1 MFFSFR
7 SRLTLFFFRSEFFF
21 DLEFFRGWSDWF
33 IGYLIWGLIDLELG
47 STKGF
52 WYLVLQDFTN
62 FCEYRKFWTPCEY
75 QKLFYASMKI
85 FYATLYKNLS
95 CEYGNSKGSCEYG
108 RSYASMENFL
118 RVCLKTFH
126 ASMVISRGLRVWI
139 LQSMRVWNILSCEY
153 GEKLHASL

>member
-1 MFFSFR
+1 MFFSFG
-7 SRLTLFFFRSEFFF
+7 SRLLLFFLDPKFFF

-75 QKLFYASMKI
+75 QKQPL
-85 FYATLYKNLS
+85 
-95 CEYGNSKGSCEYG
+95 CEYGNFF
-108 RSYASMENFL
+108 M
-118 RVCLKTFH
+118 RVCIKNFP
-126 ASMVISRGLRVWI
+126 
-139 LQSMRVWNILSCEY
+139 CEY
-153 GEKLHASL
+153 GEKFMRVW